1 MTPQMVV
8 ILRAA
13 AFVSLAVWS
22 SSAAGQSGTAQP
34 KGGSTSSPT
43 FEQVTQWVH
52 AYKAA
57 NPGRGGKDWDI
68 TAKTPAQIA
77 ADPAAQR
84 LLSIC
89 GPNQRPIIPLLAW
102 EYGGADHRWINPEA
116 GALVYCVYTPVG
128 KPSSNWRYDAA
139 TRRVTADVYV
149 KFPDQNPCK
158 DKKGRDQVAA
168 CIGDPSNLE
177 ILVDNASANDGK
189 EFNLN
194 LAEASTQLRL
204 ILPDGSKVD
213 LAVDR

>member
-1 MTPQMVV
+1 MTPQMAG

-13 AFVSLAVWS
+13 AFAGLAVWS
-22 SSAAGQSGTAQP
+22 SSAAAQSGTARP
-34 KGGSTSSPT
+34 NGGSTSTPT
-43 FEQVTQWVH
+43 FEQVKQWVL

-84 LLSIC
+84 LLSLC
-89 GPNQRPIIPLLAW
+89 GPDQRPIIPLLAW

-158 DKKGRDQVAA
+158 DKKGREQVAA
-168 CIGDPSNLE
+168 CIGDPSNFE
-177 ILVDNASANDGK
+177 ILVDNASANDGR
-189 EFNLN
+189 EFGLN
-194 LAEASTQLRL
+194 LAEASTQLML
-204 ILPDGSKVD
+204 ILPDGNRVE
-213 LAVDR
+213 LTVDR